1 MSITHCFSRVSP
13 CNLNPNGSEILY
25 DYYCDNSSIQNEYY
39 GKMMFTNFSLKSKII
54 RKISKF
60 DIVISTKSVVISCLP
75 NNTHLLLK
83 TID

>member
-1 MSITHCFSRVSP
+1 MSP

-25 DYYCDNSSIQNEYY
+25 DYYCDNSSVLNEYY
-39 GKMMFTNFSLKSKII
+39 GKMMFTDFSLTIKSKII